1 MSKAIYTEVTDLI
14 IKQLESGAMPWI
26 KPWKADSTA
35 DKNFIS
41 QKPYQGINRLILGLS
56 SMVSGF
62 DTPIWASF
70 KQWQSLGC
78 NVRKG
83 EKGTKIVFF
92 SPVTKE
98 CKVTGNLESYNLLKS
113 YYVFNASQVDGVTI
127 AAPTTENK
135 PFNAIAEADDR
146 IAKTGAIIRHGGD
159 SAFFAPSMDI
169 IQMPN
174 KSAFTDES
182 SYYATMFH
190 ELTHWSGHES
200 RLKREFGKRFGNPE
214 YAFEELVAEMGA
226 AFLCQ
231 DYRIQGELRHAGY
244 IQHWLKACR
253 NDATAIFKAAAL
265 AQKSADYINS
275 LDSAIA
281 MPLAA

>member
-1 MSKAIYTEVTDLI
+1 MSKAIYQEVTDSI
-14 IKQLESGAMPWI
+14 IKQLEAGAMPWI

-62 DTPIWASF
+62 DTPVWASF
-70 KQWQSLGC
+70 KQWQSLGTQ
-78 NVRKG
+78 VRKG

-113 YYVFNASQVDGVTI
+113 YYVFNANQVDGVTI

-135 PFNAIAEADDR
+135 PFNSIASADER

-174 KSAFTDES
+174 KSAFSDES

-190 ELTHWSGHES
+190 ELTHWTGHET

-275 LDSAIA
+275 LDSAVTLQ
-281 MPLAA
+281 LAA